1 LQKMQ
6 ANHETTDPLP
16 AVDQSLAM
24 PRRWAGRMG
33 IRSGET
39 RSVLTAGLLF
49 FTLLTA
55 IMILRPVRDALGL
68 ARGIENVRQLFLVT
82 VTATLLVASLF
93 GRVVSR
99 TRRHR
104 LLAVSFRSC
113 AVILI
118 CFLGGMALLP
128 EGVRGWI
135 GSVYYVF
142 HSVFNLFVV
151 SLFWAFMADHFGL
164 AESKRLFPAIAIGGS
179 LGAIVGSL
187 VSWQLAEQFG
197 VLWLFAAAAGLL
209 ELAVWVAAWFAR
221 TRSAAHGHL
230 GQLRPLGGASLA
242 GLKAVV
248 QSPYIRNI
256 ALFVALIGIVSTFL
270 YFTSLRLVASTGRS
284 TPQQAALFAQIN
296 LWTQAATLLAQ
307 AFVAARIMRWAGVGS
322 ALAVLPALAVGG
334 FGALALLPTLATFTV
349 VNALYQAAQ
358 QGITGPARETLF
370 TVLQP
375 QEKYKAKPFVDTFGY
390 RAGDA
395 SAALLERPL
404 AGLSSGVLPV
414 ASAVFGLAV
423 LWLALSVFLGRTQN
437 RLAETNKL
445 TDP

>member
-1 LQKMQ
+1 MQ
-6 ANHETTDPLP
+6 ANHETSDPLQT
-16 AVDQSLAM
+16 VDRSLGIS
-24 PRRWAGRMG
+24 RRWAGRMG
-33 IRSGET
+33 IQSGET
-39 RSVLTAGLLF
+39 RSVLSAGLLF
-49 FTLLTA
+49 FILLTA
-55 IMILRPVRDALGL
+55 IMILRPVREALGL
-68 ARGIENVRQLFLVT
+68 ARGIENVRPLFLVT

-93 GRVVSR
+93 GRVVSG

-113 AVILI
+113 AVILL
-118 CFLGGMALLP
+118 CFLAGIALLP

-179 LGAIVGSL
+179 LGAILGSL
-187 VSWQLAEQFG
+187 ASWQLAEQLG
-197 VLWLFAAAAGLL
+197 VLWLFAVAAVLL
-209 ELAVWVAAWFAR
+209 ELAVWAAAWFAR
-221 TRSAAHGHL
+221 TRSVAHEQL
-230 GQLRPLGGASLA
+230 RNLRPLGGASLA

-248 QSPYIRNI
+248 QSPYIRSI

-270 YFTSLRLVASTGRS
+270 YFTSLRLVASASGS
-284 TPQQAALFAQIN
+284 TAQQTALFAQIN
-296 LWTQAATLLAQ
+296 LWTQIVTLLAQ
-307 AFVAARIMRWAGVGS
+307 AFVAARIMRWAGVGF

-334 FGALALLPTLATFTV
+334 FAALALLPTLAAFTV
-349 VNALYQAAQ
+349 VNALYQAAH

-395 SAALLERPL
+395 SGALLERPL
-404 AGLSSGVLPV
+404 AALSSGVLPV
-414 ASAVFGLAV
+414 ASAVFGLAI
-423 LWLALSVFLGRTQN
+423 LWLGLSVFLGRAQN
-437 RLAETNKL
+437 RLAETNQL